1 MFKRP
6 PDRFQMQQEPEGMHY
21 EWTVYTK
28 QLKQL
33 WLKYLGHCG
42 TSIAPQDFSTS
53 FTYYK
58 TCVSEEKRAKVI
70 VHVSM
75 SNLI

>member
-1 MFKRP
+1 MFKRT

-42 TSIAPQDFSTS
+42 PSTAPQDFSTG

-58 TCVSEEKRAKVI
+58 TCVSLNTKR
-70 VHVSM
+70 HNFCFS
-75 SNLI
+75 SYSETN